1 MFKQSKG
8 DHSGK
13 AKDMTDRPSPLNMSL
28 SFLPGI
34 NTLKLPSTH
43 ICYLHIMLNSASY
56 HIKTIFKQTILCY
69 FFQMLKCI
77 KGLML

>member
-13 AKDMTDRPSPLNMSL
+13 ANDMTGQPSPLNMSL

-34 NTLKLPSTH
+34 NTLKSPRS
-43 ICYLHIMLNSASY
+43 YLHKLLNRASY
-56 HIKTIFKQTILCY
+56 HIKTILNKQFYVPL
-69 FFQMLKCI
+69 FQF
-77 KGLML
+77 